1 MSIEAYKKLKK
12 IFTEASISS
21 DIEGVLHWDMATM
34 MPANAR
40 KQRGNQ
46 LAFMAKIKHALL
58 SSQNVEDLINDTN
71 EDSLEI
77 KDKVNFLEMKREHL
91 FISSLPEDLVEALSK
106 ASSTCEGLWQQ
117 ARKECNFKIVEKSL
131 NELINLTI
139 QESDILSEKLQCS
152 KYESLVQKYEP
163 LANIEHISDVFEDLK
178 PFLLNSIEQII
189 EKQKKDTFLTI
200 NHTISHETQNDIANS
215 LMKIVGFDFSRGR
228 LDKSEHP
235 FCGGG
240 TEDVRITT
248 RYSEEDPFSSLEGVM
263 HETGH
268 AMYELGLPKEWQ
280 HQPAGRARGMTMH
293 ESQSLLIEM
302 QITRS
307 LAFKKFLSNF
317 LKSSFNFSGDQWS
330 AQNLY
335 TLGTRVKKTYI
346 RVEADEVTYPLHIML
361 RFNLEK
367 MLINKTLKTKDIPDV
382 WNLEYKKLFGIEI
395 DNDSNG
401 CLQDI
406 HWYAGL
412 MGYFPTYSLG
422 ALTSAQ
428 FANTIRIE
436 LPELDKDIEQGNFQ
450 TLINW
455 LRKNIHEKASFFS
468 TNEIL
473 EKVTNA
479 PLNAKYFKE
488 YITKRYL

>member
-1 MSIEAYKKLKK
+1 MSER
-12 IFTEASISS
+12 F
-21 DIEGVLHWDMATM
+21 
-34 MPANAR
+34 
-40 KQRGNQ
+40 
-46 LAFMAKIKHALL
+46 
-58 SSQNVEDLINDTN
+58 
-71 EDSLEI
+71 
-77 KDKVNFLEMKREHL
+77 
-91 FISSLPEDLVEALSK
+91 
-106 ASSTCEGLWQQ
+106 
-117 ARKECNFKIVEKSL
+117 
-131 NELINLTI
+131 
-139 QESDILSEKLQCS
+139 QCS

-163 LANIEHISDVFEDLK
+163 LANIEYISNVFEDLQ
-178 PFLLNSIEQII
+178 PFLLSSIEQII

-200 NHTISHETQNDIANS
+200 NHTISPDTQNDIASS

-235 FCGGG
+235 FCGGA

-248 RYSEEDPFSSLEGVM
+248 RYSETDPFSSLEGVM

-268 AMYELGLPKEWQ
+268 AMYELGLPSEWQ
-280 HQPAGRARGMTMH
+280 HQPAGRSRGMAMH

-317 LKSSFNFSGDQWS
+317 LKTSFNFNGNEWS
-330 AQNLY
+330 ANNLY
-335 TLGTRVKKTYI
+335 TLGTRVNKTYI

-367 MLINKTLKTKDIPDV
+367 MLINKTLKIKDIPDM
-382 WNLEYKKLFGIEI
+382 WNEEYKKLFGIDV
-395 DNDSNG
+395 DNEANG

-412 MGYFPTYSLG
+412 IGYFPTYSLG

-428 FANTIRIE
+428 FAYALRKE
-436 LPELDKDIEQGNFQ
+436 LPELDKEIEQGNFKP
-450 TLINW
+450 LIDW

-468 TNEIL
+468 TNEVL
-473 EKVTNA
+473 EQVTNS